1 MEDKEQAKGNEAKR
15 FGAGV
20 NKRWVLTVVML
31 VVMAWGA
38 WYFTRMATG
47 FDGDE
52 AVWVRIP
59 RLLSILQKIL
69 LRQLLAII
77 SEAGWQRYGTAI

>member
-20 NKRWVLTVVML
+20 NKRRVLTVVML

-38 WYFTRMATG
+38 WYFTRMAAG

-52 AVWVRIP
+52 AVWDELIVR
-59 RLLSILQKIL
+59 
-69 LRQLLAII
+69 AA
-77 SEAGWQRYGTAI
+77 EETAPASQDIGKP